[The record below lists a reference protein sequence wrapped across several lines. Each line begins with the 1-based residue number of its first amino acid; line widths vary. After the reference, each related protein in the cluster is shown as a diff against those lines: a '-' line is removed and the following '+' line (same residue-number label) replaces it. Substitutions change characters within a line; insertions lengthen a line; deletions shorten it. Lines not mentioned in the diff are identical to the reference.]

1 MTLNVQNFLDE
12 LQREQQRIQRDLNA
26 SKDVSQMGDLTK
38 ELSIVTQAIATLIR
52 LRNHRKKVEMKELNK
67 N

>member
-1 MTLNVQNFLDE
+1 MLNVQTFMDE
-12 LQREQQRIQRDLNA
+12 FQRDQQRIQRDLNA

-38 ELSIVTQAIATLIR
+38 ELGIVTSAFATLIR
-52 LRNHRKKVEMKELNK
+52 LRTHRKKVEMKELNK

>member
-1 MTLNVQNFLDE
+1 MFQIQTFMDE

-38 ELSIVTQAIATLIR
+38 ELGIVTSAIATLIR